1 MNEDPR
7 TASELAATYESQ
19 IKGKIVLTT
28 GVSPGGLGAAFVLG
42 IAQSQP
48 ALLIL
53 AGRNLAKVQQTADAI
68 SATGVKVRILE
79 LDLISLASVRTSAE
93 KVNSWDDVPQV
104 DVLVNNAGVV
114 CNM

>member
-79 LDLISLASVRTSAE
+79 LDLRSMCWSIMLVSYVICR
-93 KVNSWDDVPQV
+93 
-104 DVLVNNAGVV
+104 VLFRFRDIH
-114 CNM
+114 